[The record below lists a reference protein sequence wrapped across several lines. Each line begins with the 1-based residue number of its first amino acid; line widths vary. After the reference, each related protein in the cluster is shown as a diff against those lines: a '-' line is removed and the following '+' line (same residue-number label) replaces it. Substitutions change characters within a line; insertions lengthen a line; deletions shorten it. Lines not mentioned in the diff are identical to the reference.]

1 LIYTIEISTNF
12 VKKLKMKIEIWSD
25 VQCPFCYIGKRHLEL
40 ALKHV
45 QPTESIEIEWK
56 SFQLDPTIP
65 EDLAPQNSYTYLAAK
80 KGMTFEQSKAMHENV
95 TAMASAAG
103 LNYQLE
109 NTIISNSYNAHQL
122 IQLAKTIKKGD
133 EMEELLFEAYFCKG
147 KDIAHIT
154 TLLELGQQIGLSEP
168 EIVVAIT
175 TKQFD
180 DVINRDIQESQQIG
194 VKGVPF
200 FVFDRKYALSGA
212 QPIEQFVKCIQQVL
226 SEKI

>member
-1 LIYTIEISTNF
+1 
-12 VKKLKMKIEIWSD
+12 MKIEIWSD

-40 ALKHV
+40 AIQQV
-45 QPTESIEIEWK
+45 QPIESIEIEWK

-65 EDLAPQNSYTYLAAK
+65 KDLEPQNSYTYLAAK
-80 KGMTFEQSKAMHENV
+80 KGMSLEQSRTMHENV
-95 TAMASAAG
+95 TAMALAAG
-103 LNYQLE
+103 LNYKLE

-133 EMEELLFEAYFCKG
+133 EMEELLFESYFCEG
-147 KDIAHIT
+147 KNIAHFP
-154 TLLELGQQIGLSEP
+154 TLIELGQQIGLSEP
-168 EIVVAIT
+168 EIVAAIT
-175 TKQFD
+175 TKQFE

-212 QPIEQFVKCIQQVL
+212 QPIEQFVKCIQQVI

>member
-1 LIYTIEISTNF
+1 
-12 VKKLKMKIEIWSD
+12 
-25 VQCPFCYIGKRHLEL
+25 
-40 ALKHV
+40 
-45 QPTESIEIEWK
+45 
-56 SFQLDPTIP
+56 
-65 EDLAPQNSYTYLAAK
+65 
-80 KGMTFEQSKAMHENV
+80 MHENV

>member
-1 LIYTIEISTNF
+1 
-12 VKKLKMKIEIWSD
+12 MKIEIWSD

-80 KGMTFEQSKAMHENV
+80 KGMSLEQSITMHENV
-95 TAMASAAG
+95 TAMALAAG

>member
-1 LIYTIEISTNF
+1 
-12 VKKLKMKIEIWSD
+12 MKIEIWSD

-40 ALKHV
+40 AIQQV
-45 QPTESIEIEWK
+45 QPIESIEIEWK

-65 EDLAPQNSYTYLAAK
+65 EDLESQNSYTYLAAK
-80 KGMTFEQSKAMHENV
+80 KGMTLEQSITMHENV
-95 TAMASAAG
+95 TAMALAAG
-103 LNYQLE
+103 LNYKLE

-133 EMEELLFEAYFCKG
+133 EMEELLFEAYFCEG
-147 KDIAHIT
+147 KNIAHFP
-154 TLLELGQQIGLSEP
+154 TLIELGQQIGLSEP
-168 EIVVAIT
+168 EIVAAIT

-194 VKGVPF
+194 LKGVPF

-212 QPIEQFVKCIQQVL
+212 QPIEQFVKCIQQVI